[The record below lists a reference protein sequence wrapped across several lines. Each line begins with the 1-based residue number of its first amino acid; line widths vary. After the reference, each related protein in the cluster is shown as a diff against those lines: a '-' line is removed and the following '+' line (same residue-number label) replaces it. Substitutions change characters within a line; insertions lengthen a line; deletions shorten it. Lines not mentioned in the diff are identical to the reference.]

1 MIIVNMV
8 TVTILVTKLAKRENE
23 KHITFCID
31 GKQRESFQALCK
43 TFDMS
48 VANVMRKWVE
58 TALEEGSIDIAR
70 SKGKGTNNSTTF
82 SSTDKNVINNMLK
95 RIDEIEKNT
104 AYLNENQ
111 MEFIKDE
118 VLGDSFG
125 TLRFRL
131 GIVEKEIQDIGGNIS
146 R

>member
-23 KHITFCID
+23 KHITLCIA

-58 TALEEGSIDIAR
+58 TALESGSIDIAR
-70 SKGKGTNNSTTF
+70 TKEKGTKGSTTL
-82 SSTDKNVINNMLK
+82 SNTDKNVINNILT

-104 AYLNENQ
+104 SYLNENQ

-118 VLGDSFG
+118 VLNDEFG
-125 TLRFRL
+125 TLRHRI
-131 GIVEKEIQDIGGNIS
+131 GIVEKEIQEIGGNIS